1 MICKQLFIGASKQ
14 ESKLPLF
21 LYITRVFSTSF
32 AYSAVHY
39 NKKVYVAILI
49 LARRH
54 FLSDYLLTDHA
65 IEGALII
72 VIFFAIFIIIIIML
86 IFVYCYHPLTDHV
99 VERGVIAA
107 GEEVGKE
114 VHHHQPVLL
123 SLVIIIFTVTITY
136 STTTTTITII
146 STTTTISSSPSP
158 ARSSQ
163 PAHHELS

>member
-39 NKKVYVAILI
+39 NKKVFVAILI

-72 VIFFAIFIIIIIML
+72 AIFFAIFIIIIIML

-107 GEEVGKE
+107 REEVGEE

-123 SLVIIIFTVTITY
+123 SLRMMRMVRMMMMRMM
-136 STTTTTITII
+136 TTIT
-146 STTTTISSSPSP
+146 SPFFS
-158 ARSSQ
+158 A
-163 PAHHELS
+163 